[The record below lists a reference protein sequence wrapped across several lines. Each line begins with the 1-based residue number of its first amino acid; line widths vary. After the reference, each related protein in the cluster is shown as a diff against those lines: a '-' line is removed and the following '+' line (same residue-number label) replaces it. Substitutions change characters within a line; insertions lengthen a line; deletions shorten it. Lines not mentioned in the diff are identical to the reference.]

1 MSKGRPATRI
11 EIDLSDPSDSLEKI
25 KYACTNQT
33 IKKNILLFAS
43 QLLDICGGGSDSR
56 SSQTEFATKSL
67 IYVAFHED
75 KVETF
80 IDSVYDISKEMA
92 SYERSYMISLLIS
105 QMDEKDQVK
114 MLFKFYE
121 DLSLEGQS
129 DMFGFL
135 GISLNRELF
144 NASKAC
150 NAISKDLNLE
160 ELKKASKDKF
170 YESCDS
176 RLKNFIDYITENEH
190 YRTENI
196 NFKSNIYENL
206 SKARNVKFNCAV
218 EVKEHMV
225 KCHENAY

>member
-1 MSKGRPATRI
+1 MSKGRPATII

-43 QLLDICGGGSDSR
+43 QLLDGSDSR

-160 ELKKASKDKF
+160 DLKKASKDKF

-176 RLKNFIDYITENEH
+176 RLKTIIDYITENEH

-196 NFKSNIYENL
+196 NFKSNLYTKIY
-206 SKARNVKFNCAV
+206 
-218 EVKEHMV
+218 
-225 KCHENAY
+225 

>member
-43 QLLDICGGGSDSR
+43 QLLDICGGGSDSW

-67 IYVAFHED
+67 IDVAFHED

-129 DMFGFL
+129 DMSDMFGFL

-160 ELKKASKDKF
+160 DLKKASKDKF

-176 RLKNFIDYITENEH
+176 RLKNFIEYITENEH
-190 YRTENI
+190 
-196 NFKSNIYENL
+196 
-206 SKARNVKFNCAV
+206 
-218 EVKEHMV
+218 
-225 KCHENAY
+225 

>member
-56 SSQTEFATKSL
+56 SSQTEFATNSL
-67 IYVAFHED
+67 IDVAFHED

-114 MLFKFYE
+114 MLFKYE
-121 DLSLEGQS
+121 DLSLEGQDS
-129 DMFGFL
+129 SFL
-135 GISLNRELF
+135 GHSYIL
-144 NASKAC
+144 
-150 NAISKDLNLE
+150 
-160 ELKKASKDKF
+160 
-170 YESCDS
+170 S
-176 RLKNFIDYITENEH
+176 RLHF
-190 YRTENI
+190 
-196 NFKSNIYENL
+196 
-206 SKARNVKFNCAV
+206 
-218 EVKEHMV
+218 
-225 KCHENAY
+225 

>member
-1 MSKGRPATRI
+1 MAKGRPATRI
-11 EIDLSDPSDSLEKI
+11 EIEVSDHSDSLEKI
-25 KYACTNQT
+25 NQT
-33 IKKNILLFAS
+33 IRENIFLFVR

-67 IYVAFHED
+67 IDVAFHED

-129 DMFGFL
+129 V
-135 GISLNRELF
+135 R
-144 NASKAC
+144 
-150 NAISKDLNLE
+150 
-160 ELKKASKDKF
+160 
-170 YESCDS
+170 
-176 RLKNFIDYITENEH
+176 
-190 YRTENI
+190 
-196 NFKSNIYENL
+196 
-206 SKARNVKFNCAV
+206 
-218 EVKEHMV
+218 
-225 KCHENAY
+225 